1 MQIGVVLKHGQT
13 VPYAVSDSS
22 VIGQVQTSP
31 DFFHGHARLCVLQ
44 IVAQVSSPLFFARQ
58 PEPSFPR
65 LCHRVNS
72 FRNNGQNKS
81 DQLFT
86 VDRLWLGHLFSFQ
99 FEMYSAR
106 DFAIFFGLEFGV
118 VS

>member
-22 VIGQVQTSP
+22 IIGQVQTSP

-65 LCHRVNS
+65 LCHRANS
-72 FRNNGQNKS
+72 FRNIVITH
-81 DQLFT
+81 DPHIAEMAERRFT
-86 VDRLWLGHLFSFQ
+86 IID
-99 FEMYSAR
+99 
-106 DFAIFFGLEFGV
+106 GV
-118 VS
+118 LSEVTVR

>member
-22 VIGQVQTSP
+22 IIGQVQTSP

-44 IVAQVSSPLFFARQ
+44 IVAQDSSPLFFARQ

-65 LCHRVNS
+65 LCRTEEHQADIRCGFLVAGLP
-72 FRNNGQNKS
+72 RTA
-81 DQLFT
+81 D
-86 VDRLWLGHLFSFQ
+86 
-99 FEMYSAR
+99 
-106 DFAIFFGLEFGV
+106 AIRPPAALV
-118 VS
+118 RIAASMS